1 MERCDDAAERK
12 LRCAPV
18 NGRAGQFR
26 EASVAAVTPMESH
39 LLAGR
44 YRLLQPLGQGGM
56 GMVWRARDELLGRD
70 VAVKEV
76 LVPAELPA
84 GERAIVRERTLREAR
99 SAARLSHP
107 NVVTIFDVVEESGR
121 PWVVMEFV
129 SSRPLADVVRE
140 DGPLPP
146 RQVAEIGRQLL
157 AALRVAHAAGVLHR
171 DVKPGN
177 VLLGTDGR
185 VVLTD
190 FGIAL
195 LEGDPALTA
204 SGMLVGSPAFMAP
217 ERVQG
222 KGAGPESDLWS
233 LGATLYTAVEGRAPH
248 DRGAPLPTVA
258 AVVTEAADPPRL
270 AGPLWPVIEGLLR
283 KNPAERLS
291 AEEAEHL
298 LRGVASAVGQEE
310 QAPPERQRPAGLSP
324 TVTDHGAGDG
334 VHGRDGQAG
343 RDGWRTSPLLA
354 PLPGRC
360 GPRAGTPP
368 CDRRGRGRCRA
379 AGGIRAWLGH
389 AELER
394 GSRRSRRAACC
405 EHDAIRAAVCAWAD
419 TEYLAVES
427 ADDQTVRADVPTAVE
442 ASLRT
447 VDQADRDP
455 ACRLHPLPR
464 PDRLLPRR
472 ARRLERHPA
481 ERSCLLPGTGRI
493 PATHHRPN

>member
-270 AGPLWPVIEGLLR
+270 AGPLWPAIEGLLR

-334 VHGRDGQAG
+334 VHGRDG
-343 RDGWRTSPLLA
+343 WRTSPLLA
-354 PLPGRC
+354 PLDPAGAAREPGR
-360 GPRAGTPP
+360 
-368 CDRRGRGRCRA
+368 RRR
-379 AGGIRAWLGH
+379 
-389 AELER
+389 
-394 GSRRSRRAACC
+394 
-405 EHDAIRAAVCAWAD
+405 
-419 TEYLAVES
+419 
-427 ADDQTVRADVPTAVE
+427 
-442 ASLRT
+442 
-447 VDQADRDP
+447 
-455 ACRLHPLPR
+455 
-464 PDRLLPRR
+464 
-472 ARRLERHPA
+472 
-481 ERSCLLPGTGRI
+481 
-493 PATHHRPN
+493 